1 MLKTLAAFNTPLEA
15 HLVRGILEAE
25 GIESLLTNEQIM
37 GVHPGL
43 NFALGGVQ
51 LKVREEDY
59 ERAQAIL
66 NGQEEEIDERDET
79 FWEDSWDKP

>member
-1 MLKTLAAFNTPLEA
+1 MLITLAAFNTPLEA
-15 HLVRGILEAE
+15 HIVRGRLETE
-25 GIESLLTNEQIM
+25 GIECLLANEQIL

-59 ERAQAIL
+59 PRALAIL
-66 NGQEEEIDERDET
+66 NGEAEGAEDE
-79 FWEDSWDKP
+79 SWDDWEQP